1 VKPAPGIDELRRVGQ
16 PEGLLDRNSGEHW
29 AGRLYI
35 RRVSPHV
42 TRQLARSAITPNG
55 VTWLMI
61 ACGVAAGAALT
72 IEGIWGPLLAVAA
85 IQLQILFDCC
95 DGELARWQK
104 RYSAAGIYLDRIGH
118 VLTAIALPVGLGI
131 RADEPVLGLV
141 IAVLCVFVWAQS
153 AFVHVARAEAGL
165 ATVEDREE
173 VAAPRSGALR
183 TLRRALSFAPFF
195 RAFVAMEFT
204 LLALLA
210 GVYDELDGSVEG
222 SRALVIAMVPL
233 AALTAVGRL
242 AAILTSDRLR

>member
-1 VKPAPGIDELRRVGQ
+1 V
-16 PEGLLDRNSGEHW
+16 
-29 AGRLYI
+29 
-35 RRVSPHV
+35 
-42 TRQLARSAITPNG
+42 
-55 VTWLMI
+55 
-61 ACGVAAGAALT
+61 
-72 IEGIWGPLLAVAA
+72 
-85 IQLQILFDCC
+85 
-95 DGELARWQK
+95 
-104 RYSAAGIYLDRIGH
+104 
-118 VLTAIALPVGLGI
+118 TAIALPVGLGI

-183 TLRRALSFAPFF
+183 TLRQALSFAPFF

-233 AALTAVGRL
+233 AALTAAGRL